1 MKKSYYLE
9 NGLYMDV
16 TTGKTY
22 QPKQQ
27 CELCKSYY
35 GLSVHHFIEQQKAL
49 RDLKTKKTITPKTM
63 TKEFIEENQKLFTLC
78 SECHNAV
85 HYMSEERFYNRYGR
99 SKSEFIY
106 KC

>member
-1 MKKSYYLE
+1 MKKSYYLD
-9 NGLYMDV
+9 NGLYMDI

-49 RDLKTKKTITPKTM
+49 RDLKTKKNYNAKNNDKRIYTRKS
-63 TKEFIEENQKLFTLC
+63 KVVYALFRL
-78 SECHNAV
+78 S
-85 HYMSEERFYNRYGR
+85 
-99 SKSEFIY
+99 
-106 KC
+106 